1 MRLLQENIMM
11 RATQFTSAGTA
22 AEATAQVPP
31 IADKDG
37 LQTFLKALSV
47 ARGLNHLIPEHE
59 FTVMRDP
66 RTKAVVVAIRYR
78 STGELIDVRPPDTM
92 LDMLEH
98 LPGRWRGL
106 EE

>member
-1 MRLLQENIMM
+1 MM

-22 AEATAQVPP
+22 PEGKAQVPP
-31 IADKDG
+31 ISDEDG

-47 ARGLNHLIPEHE
+47 TRGLNHLMPQHE
-59 FTVMRDP
+59 FAVMRDP

-78 STGELIDVRPPDTM
+78 STGELIDVRPPDTL